1 MGKHSDQRDR
11 TLCLTRILYQQTDE
25 HHPLTMQQLLHQL
38 AQAGL
43 TVERKS
49 VYRDLAAMNK
59 WGFSVAFRPG
69 KQGGWYAVRR
79 PLDPQQVQAAVDA
92 VGAYPWLPEGLR
104 ASLLDRLAA
113 LCPRWQRGQFHRP
126 VSLPPHRGRDPETV
140 RRVLDRIYGA
150 LQSRRALSF
159 RQMDYVPGRGW
170 QAAEPACVVSPKEVL
185 WFQEQYHLLGWD
197 HRDRCLGLYRVD
209 RLEEPTVTG
218 LPAQGPAAESG
229 AYLRTPFGLEPRRRE
244 RVQLRCA
251 PALAAEL
258 TDRLGSGAAMQQS
271 EDGLLVSAEV
281 IVGPAFW
288 GWLTAHAEQVTLTG
302 PAWAAALWQSR
313 YCPRPQGRGARR
325 VI

>member
-159 RQMDYVPGRGW
+159 RQMDYVPDRGW

-218 LPAQGPAAESG
+218 LPAQGPAAE
-229 AYLRTPFGLEPRRRE
+229 
-244 RVQLRCA
+244 
-251 PALAAEL
+251 LA
-258 TDRLGSGAAMQQS
+258 DRLGPGAAMQQS

>member
-38 AQAGL
+38 AQAGM

-150 LQSRRALSF
+150 CRAAGPCPFGRWTMCPAGAGRRRGRPVWSAPRRSFGSRSSIICWAGTTGTAAWGCTGWTGWKSRRS
-159 RQMDYVPGRGW
+159 
-170 QAAEPACVVSPKEVL
+170 PACPPR
-185 WFQEQYHLLGWD
+185 G
-197 HRDRCLGLYRVD
+197 
-209 RLEEPTVTG
+209 
-218 LPAQGPAAESG
+218 
-229 AYLRTPFGLEPRRRE
+229 RRR
-244 RVQLRCA
+244 RAGPISA
-251 PALAAEL
+251 PPLAWSPGG
-258 TDRLGSGAAMQQS
+258 GSGCSCA
-271 EDGLLVSAEV
+271 V
-281 IVGPAFW
+281 
-288 GWLTAHAEQVTLTG
+288 
-302 PAWAAALWQSR
+302 
-313 YCPRPQGRGARR
+313 RPPWRR
-325 VI
+325 S